1 MHRWNSNMSLCQI
14 ADVSATMYCPQPQ
27 LNLSESPPLC
37 ADTYHT
43 CLTGCHSLAPSYFT
57 SMQQSLKG
65 RSCPFFT
72 SAKTSC
78 TLQEVETKQNRTQK
92 WMMFDNVNK
101 VLVALTD
108 ETTRK
113 WGKRQAQHFNA
124 INDLVEPLIN
134 AVFIGAMPFT
144 FSFSMPLF
152 FSIFFLASNSASYF
166 LSFFHFLFSI
176 FFFLLLLLSE
186 TSQQVLHRTQNTG
199 QCFSLRTKLK
209 KVVAP
214 QVTISNLRH
223 TNTLFPVVLT
233 AFSLSTTQHAHLSTT
248 STYRSTQTHFP
259 DKAATTPNKQSLCF
273 PVNPAAPIASPLS
286 EAIALFQMAHCSCSH
301 RTSKA
306 IGQTKKW
313 KRNSWMEVR
322 GDTRGKEAMLKDNNR
337 AATEDG
343 RPSREN
349 KQACRN
355 GTAALKR
362 SATATV
368 RLVDVH

>member
-1 MHRWNSNMSLCQI
+1 MHRWNSNTSLCQI
-14 ADVSATMYCPQPQ
+14 ADVSATMHCPQLQ
-27 LNLSESPPLC
+27 LYLSEKPPLC
-37 ADTYHT
+37 ADDPYHT
-43 CLTGCHSLAPSYFT
+43 CLTGCQSLAPSYFT

-78 TLQEVETKQNRTQK
+78 TLQEVETKQNRTQE
-92 WMMFDNVNK
+92 WMMFDIVNK

-152 FSIFFLASNSASYF
+152 FSIALNTLRTKQVTVPHIFFI
-166 LSFFHFLFSI
+166 SFFHFLFSI
-176 FFFLLLLLSE
+176 FFFLLLHLSE

-214 QVTISNLRH
+214 SNY
-223 TNTLFPVVLT
+223 F
-233 AFSLSTTQHAHLSTT
+233 
-248 STYRSTQTHFP
+248 
-259 DKAATTPNKQSLCF
+259 
-273 PVNPAAPIASPLS
+273 
-286 EAIALFQMAHCSCSH
+286 
-301 RTSKA
+301 
-306 IGQTKKW
+306 
-313 KRNSWMEVR
+313 
-322 GDTRGKEAMLKDNNR
+322 
-337 AATEDG
+337 
-343 RPSREN
+343 
-349 KQACRN
+349 
-355 GTAALKR
+355 
-362 SATATV
+362 
-368 RLVDVH
+368 